1 MFSCGKS
8 CPGNCLFAQ
17 VVIPD
22 FEGGDELKKSSEV
35 KGSLGPTGFRSAQ
48 GLGARVAVELSV
60 ESARKLV
67 ESIQAVLARVDAGG
81 YLESP
86 ESAERL

>member
-22 FEGGDELKKSSEV
+22 FEGGDELKESSEV

-48 GLGARVAVELSV
+48 GSSNWRGR
-60 ESARKLV
+60 
-67 ESIQAVLARVDAGG
+67 SI
-81 YLESP
+81 
-86 ESAERL
+86 ERTSWEAS

>member
-8 CPGNCLFAQ
+8 CPGNGLFAQ

-22 FEGGDELKKSSEV
+22 FEEGDELKESLEVNPVPRTYVRGFGALPLQGGRNIHPRAYAWGVLWYGV

-48 GLGARVAVELSV
+48 GPSN
-60 ESARKLV
+60 
-67 ESIQAVLARVDAGG
+67 
-81 YLESP
+81 
-86 ESAERL
+86 

>member
-22 FEGGDELKKSSEV
+22 FEGGDELKESSEV
-35 KGSLGPTGFRSAQ
+35 KGSLGPTGFRSA
-48 GLGARVAVELSV
+48 LGPSNWRGS
-60 ESARKLV
+60 
-67 ESIQAVLARVDAGG
+67 
-81 YLESP
+81 
-86 ESAERL
+86 